1 MPLIPSDLAVNT
13 KIVSGALPRTTDSP
27 NNPHMPTTRRAFV
40 SQTAALVSAGA
51 AFAQAVSAEPRDI
64 FQAAA
69 AGDMPR
75 ATEIL
80 NADPQASRSRSADGR
95 TPLHFATTAGQ
106 SAMVML
112 LLSRGSELSAGPE
125 SPLIAAVDHPD
136 HAAAWEISKTLLANA
151 SNPNARRADGKT
163 ALELA
168 LARSYGDVAAMLLH
182 RGATPVGI
190 VHYDR
195 RYLHNLHGNPVT
207 RDDTNGLAWTAINAF
222 VTVAHFDFD
231 KVKQLLAAAPALLNT
246 RASWDELAIEA
257 SAHVGHFPMAQWLA
271 EQGAPVSTCT
281 AALLGIESM
290 VKEALAADPLCIHER
305 GAHDIP
311 ILPYAAYAKE
321 QTAIAEALLNAGADV
336 HAPALGMTV
345 LHLAAQRG
353 YVELAECVLA
363 HGADVNAAAQ
373 YKGKPTTPLGIAVQT
388 RQAAV
393 EKLLRARGGAE

>member
-1 MPLIPSDLAVNT
+1 MPD
-13 KIVSGALPRTTDSP
+13 
-27 NNPHMPTTRRAFV
+27 TRRAFV

-51 AFAQAVSAEPRDI
+51 AFAQAIPAEPPDI

-69 AGDMPR
+69 AGDVPR

-80 NADPQASRSRSADGR
+80 NAHPQASRERSTDGR
-95 TPLHFATTAGQ
+95 TPLHFATVAGQ
-106 SAMVML
+106 PAMVML

-168 LARSYGDVAAMLLH
+168 LARGYGDIAAMLLH

-190 VHYDR
+190 VHYNR
-195 RYLHNLHGNPVT
+195 RYLHDLHGKPAKMVT
-207 RDDTNGLAWTAINAF
+207 ADNASGLAWTAINEF

-231 KVKQLLAAAPALLNT
+231 KVKQLLAATPALLNT

-281 AALLGIESM
+281 AALFGIESM
-290 VKEALAADPLCIHER
+290 VKEALTADPLCIHER

-311 ILPYAAYAKE
+311 ILAYAAYAKE
-321 QTAIAEALLNAGADV
+321 QATIADLLLKAGADV
-336 HAPALGMTV
+336 QAPALGTTV

-353 YVELAECVLA
+353 YVELAECLLA
-363 HGADVNAAAQ
+363 HGADINAAAP
-373 YKGKPTTPLGIAVQT
+373 YKGKPTTPLGIAVQSKQT
-388 RQAAV
+388 AM

>member
-1 MPLIPSDLAVNT
+1 
-13 KIVSGALPRTTDSP
+13 
-27 NNPHMPTTRRAFV
+27 
-40 SQTAALVSAGA
+40 LVSAGA
-51 AFAQAVSAEPRDI
+51 AFAQAVSAEPPDI

-69 AGDMPR
+69 AGDIPR

-80 NADPQASRSRSADGR
+80 NADPQASRQRSADGR
-95 TPLHFATTAGQ
+95 TPLHFATAAGQ
-106 SAMVML
+106 PAMAML

-136 HAAAWEISKTLLANA
+136 HAAASEISKTLLANA

-168 LARSYGDVAAMLLH
+168 LARGYGDIAAMLLH
-182 RGATPVGI
+182 RGATPTGI
-190 VHYDR
+190 VYYNR
-195 RYLHNLHGNPVT
+195 RYLHDLHGKPT
-207 RDDTNGLAWTAINAF
+207 TLLTARDDTNGLPWTAINAF

-231 KVKQLLAAAPALLNT
+231 KVRQLLAATPALLNT
-246 RASWDELAIEA
+246 RSSWDELAIEA

-290 VKEALAADPLCIHER
+290 VREALAADPLAIHER

-311 ILPYAAYAKE
+311 IVAYTAYAKE
-321 QTAIAEALLNAGADV
+321 QTAIADLLLKAGADV

-353 YVELAECVLA
+353 YVELAECALA
-363 HGADVNAAAQ
+363 HGADVNAAAP
-373 YKGKPTTPLGIAVQT
+373 YKGKPTTPLGMAMQTKQAGQT
-388 RQAAV
+388 RQA
-393 EKLLRARGGAE
+393 EMESLLRARGGAE

>member
-1 MPLIPSDLAVNT
+1 
-13 KIVSGALPRTTDSP
+13 
-27 NNPHMPTTRRAFV
+27 
-40 SQTAALVSAGA
+40 LVSAGT
-51 AFAQAVSAEPRDI
+51 AFAKADSAEPPDI

-69 AGDMPR
+69 AGDVPR

-95 TPLHFATTAGQ
+95 TPLHFATAAGQ
-106 SAMVML
+106 PAMVML
-112 LLSRGSELSAGPE
+112 LLSRGSELSLGPE
-125 SPLIAAVDHPD
+125 SPLIAAVNHPD
-136 HAAAWEISKTLLANA
+136 HAAASEISKTLLANA
-151 SNPNARRADGKT
+151 SNPNAKRADGKT

-168 LARSYGDVAAMLLH
+168 LARGYGDVATMLLH

-195 RYLHNLHGNPVT
+195 RYLHDLHGKPVT
-207 RDDTNGLAWTAINAF
+207 IVTAGNDTNGLAWTAINAF

-231 KVKQLLAAAPALLNT
+231 KVKQLLAATPALLNT
-246 RASWDELAIEA
+246 RSSWDELAIEA

-290 VKEALAADPLCIHER
+290 VKEALAADPLSIHER

-311 ILPYAAYAKE
+311 ILAYAAYAKE
-321 QTAIAEALLNAGADV
+321 QTAIAEALLKAGADV

-345 LHLAAQRG
+345 LHLAAQKG
-353 YVELAECVLA
+353 YVALAECVLA
-363 HGADVNAAAQ
+363 HGADVNAAAP
-373 YKGKPTTPLGIAVQT
+373 YKGKPTTPLGVAVLAKQVE
-388 RQAAV
+388 V